1 MPLAKGKSNETI
13 SKNIRKLR
21 KEGKPQDQ
29 AVAIV
34 LSQAKRKR
42 NEKICYRKR

>member
-29 AVAIV
+29 AVAIA
-34 LSQAKRKR
+34 LSQAKRK
-42 NEKICYRKR
+42 KK

>member
-29 AVAIV
+29 AVAIA
-34 LSQAKRKR
+34 LSEAKRK
-42 NEKICYRKR
+42 KKK